1 MPDWEAPYCYN
12 SLHVLVHFVMTYNF
26 TLYSLVRNNEN
37 INILELLPVYSMV
50 IDLTKPALTNKQL
63 QDTLSFCLF
72 LQLTPD
78 YPVLLVA
85 QLVIEILNS
94 YQQAG
99 WWDGENFIVHYA
111 SHRSIG
117 KMNYLLY
124 FSDFST
130 KSNELSMASAI
141 IELQLLI

>member
-12 SLHVLVHFVMTYNF
+12 SLHVLVHFAMTYNF

-78 YPVLLVA
+78 YLVLLVA
-85 QLVIEILNS
+85 QLVIEI
-94 YQQAG
+94 
-99 WWDGENFIVHYA
+99 
-111 SHRSIG
+111 
-117 KMNYLLY
+117 
-124 FSDFST
+124 
-130 KSNELSMASAI
+130 
-141 IELQLLI
+141 